1 MRRFYKLMLSGFGA
15 GWLPLAPGTWG
26 SAAAVLLAW
35 LLALL
40 LPDWWYAFVLGALT
54 VSFLWI
60 GARGSALLE
69 TEWGKD
75 PSQTVIDE
83 MVGMWIAL
91 LFIPLHWAWWL
102 AAFLLFRFFD
112 IFKPLGIRRLEKI
125 GQGWGVMLD
134 DVLAGVY
141 ANVVLQVALTQF
153 I

>member
-35 LLALL
+35 PLALL
-40 LPDWWYAFVLGALT
+40 LPGWWYAFALGALT

-69 TEWGKD
+69 AEWGKD

-83 MVGMWIAL
+83 IVGMWIAL
-91 LFIPLHWAWWL
+91 LFIPLNWTWWL

-134 DVLAGVY
+134 DVLAGIY
-141 ANVVLQVALTQF
+141 ANLVLQVALMQ